1 MLSLEILNV
10 ILHEVEDR
18 VIFNRF
24 DVNLH
29 LNTLQNNN
37 IISNEMAKN
46 MKESSEAFNNERD
59 LKRYIYGS
67 TYVPLKAA
75 ISFQQDALDRTISI
89 RIPSLHYTE
98 DDVVLKISR
107 YWPKVLYPCHQT
119 SLHGCKVELVPI
131 FSGGQLNKHL
141 WQIVSIVT
149 QVEEVWYL
157 CTTCVTH
164 STDWL
169 GWILV
174 YITKKILHL
183 KNRQHAK
190 DPFKAVQVGNI
201 NQIRNKI
208 PNAPHIVALI

>member
-67 TYVPLKAA
+67 RYVPLKAA
-75 ISFQQDALDRTISI
+75 ISFQQDVLDRTIS
-89 RIPSLHYTE
+89 
-98 DDVVLKISR
+98 
-107 YWPKVLYPCHQT
+107 
-119 SLHGCKVELVPI
+119 
-131 FSGGQLNKHL
+131 
-141 WQIVSIVT
+141 
-149 QVEEVWYL
+149 
-157 CTTCVTH
+157 
-164 STDWL
+164 
-169 GWILV
+169 
-174 YITKKILHL
+174 
-183 KNRQHAK
+183 
-190 DPFKAVQVGNI
+190 
-201 NQIRNKI
+201 
-208 PNAPHIVALI
+208 